1 MLLATTSAFAQLHH
15 QMLSSQGSTSQTN
28 NGIIVTQTVGQ
39 QSVIG
44 NYDNEYLKIG
54 QGFQQA
60 NWTRI
65 IIEQTSPEFEITI
78 YPNPFDGIIN
88 IKHNSEQDFSM
99 NIFDPSGKLVY
110 KNQINVTGPNQRIN
124 LEQLPSGVY
133 LIHLQSNNLKYF
145 TKLIILF
152 N

>member
-15 QMLSSQGSTSQTN
+15 QMLSSQGSTSKTD

-65 IIEQTSPEFEITI
+65 IIEQTSPELEITI

-110 KNQINVTGPNQRIN
+110 KKQINVTGPNQRIN

-133 LIHLQSNNLKYF
+133 LIYLQSNNLKYF
-145 TKLIILF
+145 TKLIKK
-152 N
+152 

>member
-1 MLLATTSAFAQLHH
+1 MLLLLTTTASAQLHH

-39 QSVIG
+39 QSVTG
-44 NYDNEYLKIG
+44 NYDYEYLKIG

-78 YPNPFDGIIN
+78 YPNPFDEIIN
-88 IKHNSEQDFSM
+88 IKHNSEQDFNM
-99 NIFDPSGKLVY
+99 NIFDPTGKLVY
-110 KNQINVTGPNQRIN
+110 KNLINVIGSNQRVN

-133 LIHLQSNNLKYF
+133 LIYLQSNNLKYF
-145 TKLIILF
+145 TKLIKK
-152 N
+152 

>member
-15 QMLSSQGSTSQTN
+15 QMLSSQGNTSKTDN
-28 NGIIVTQTVGQ
+28 DIIVTQTVGQ

-60 NWTRI
+60 NWMRI
-65 IIEQTSPEFEITI
+65 IIEQTSPELEITI

-88 IKHNSEQDFSM
+88 IKHNSEKDFSM

-110 KNQINVTGPNQRIN
+110 RNQINVTGPNQRIN
-124 LEQLPSGVY
+124 LEQLQSGVY
-133 LIHLQSNNLKYF
+133 LIYLQSNNLKYF
-145 TKLIILF
+145 TKLIKK
-152 N
+152 

>member
-39 QSVIG
+39 QSVTG

-145 TKLIILF
+145 TKLIKK
-152 N
+152 